1 MPRLGPPRIIFTSN
15 IMDNMHTIP
24 DGTSDDTDTSPWML
38 NHVHLR
44 TQTGL
49 ERIYSPR
56 GSAHSSPAPDATWM
70 YVWGRREQL
79 KVRAYKYTYVPLSR
93 SHYLDFLPSC

>member
-15 IMDNMHTIP
+15 IMDNMHQIS
-24 DGTSDDTDTSPWML
+24 DGTSRDTDTSPWML
-38 NHVHLR
+38 NHVDVR
-44 TQTGL
+44 TQTAL

-56 GSAHSSPAPDATWM
+56 GSAHSSTTPGATWM

-79 KVRAYKYTYVPLSR
+79 KVRAYKYTHVALSR
-93 SHYLDFLPSC
+93 SYYPDFLPSS